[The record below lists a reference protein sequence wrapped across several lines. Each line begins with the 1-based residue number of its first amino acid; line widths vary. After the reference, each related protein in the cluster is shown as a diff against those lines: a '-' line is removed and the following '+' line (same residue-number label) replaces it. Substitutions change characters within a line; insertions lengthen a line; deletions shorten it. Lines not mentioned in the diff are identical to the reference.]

1 MLLAELP
8 IAEATISYDTLCRL
22 IAVLECALVLF
33 GRATAERKRHMEGGV
48 GRDSEGG

>member
-8 IAEATISYDTLCRL
+8 IAKATISYDALCCL
-22 IAVLECALVLF
+22 IAVLERTFILL
-33 GRATAERKRHMEGGV
+33 GRAAAKRKRHMEGGV